1 MVVLTAL
8 VVVAIGVLIV
18 GVTHG
23 KRRSS
28 YRSTASDPTTRDAQ
42 RLDADLDRFLGDLHA
57 VNFETYRRIRASL
70 TGARTRRI

>member
-8 VVVAIGVLIV
+8 VVAAIGVLIV

-28 YRSTASDPTTRDAQ
+28 YRSTPSDPTTRDAQ
-42 RLDADLDRFLGDLHA
+42 HLDADLDRFRGDLHA

-70 TGARTRRI
+70 TEVRKPRI